1 MPTCYII
8 IVTVIYYL
16 YCAIA
21 VCEALQKIQVHD
33 LEECRRGVK
42 QKPEMRGGL
51 SLWEG

>member
-33 LEECRRGVK
+33 LEGPRVAADGV
-42 QKPEMRGGL
+42 
-51 SLWEG
+51 